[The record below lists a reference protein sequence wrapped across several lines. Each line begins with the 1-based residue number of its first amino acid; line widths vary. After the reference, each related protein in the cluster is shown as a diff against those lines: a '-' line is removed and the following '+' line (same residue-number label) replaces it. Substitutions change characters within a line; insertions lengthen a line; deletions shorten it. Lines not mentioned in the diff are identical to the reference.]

1 MRVLLVESTPG
12 NAHEVTSWLT
22 DAGHEVVRCFDPPVS
37 FGCRA
42 AVDHDQCPLESP
54 TDMALLVRDLDDRG
68 HTLTEMGA
76 VCAMRH
82 RVPVVEVNEPHGRA
96 LDAVLLGA
104 VAAVEYRTE
113 YEAYERA
120 ALDAL
125 RGITSL
131 QQPERVQVV
140 VGLQN
145 DRVHAVLH
153 VPPDIGPTMV
163 SKMVDRVAH
172 ALRKHDPY
180 VRVIDVGVER

>member
-22 DAGHEVVRCFDPPVS
+22 DAGHEVVRCFEPPVT
-37 FGCRA
+37 FACRGA
-42 AVDHDQCPLESP
+42 TEHAQCPLESP

-82 RVPVVEVNEPHGRA
+82 RVPVVELNEPHGRA

-104 VAAVEYRTE
+104 LAAVEYRTE

-120 ALDAL
+120 AHDAL
-125 RGITSL
+125 RRITTL

-140 VGLQN
+140 VNLQN
-145 DRVHAVLH
+145 DRVRAVLH
-153 VPPDIGPTMV
+153 VPPDLGRDMVSTMV
-163 SKMVDRVAH
+163 DHVAR
-172 ALRKHDPY
+172 ALRAHDPY
-180 VRVIDVGVER
+180 ARVIDVGVQR